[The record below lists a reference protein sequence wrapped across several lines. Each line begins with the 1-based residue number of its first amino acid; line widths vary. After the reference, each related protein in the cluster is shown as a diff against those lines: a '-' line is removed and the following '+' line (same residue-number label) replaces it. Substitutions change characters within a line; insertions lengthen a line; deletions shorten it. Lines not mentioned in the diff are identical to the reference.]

1 MTRKDYIIIAQAIR
15 NATPVAMIAEELPL
29 LRQAHA
35 NTAIKIANALKAD
48 NHRFDVARFMEAC
61 GLEN

>member
-1 MTRKDYIIIAQAIR
+1 MTRKDCIIIAQAIR

-29 LRQAHA
+29 LKQAHE
-35 NTAIKIANALKAD
+35 NTAIAIAAALKAD
-48 NHRFDVARFMEAC
+48 NHRFDRVRFMEAC